1 MISICIPVYNTD
13 IRELAASLAT
23 MAEELTIP
31 WEIRVLDDYSSD
43 DIKSI
48 NRTIHQPGKVN
59 YEELPANVGRS
70 AIRNMLAQKA
80 LYPFLLF
87 LDADSLPVDTNFLQ
101 RYADMVTREDVVCGG
116 TRYDDGPP
124 EKNKLLRWRYGR
136 KREMVPLSERQ
147 KKGFAITANNFLIRR
162 DLLLQI
168 PFRESIRQYGHEDT
182 VLGYDLLQSGYHP
195 IHIDN
200 PVTHTGLETSAVYLE
215 KTRMAIE
222 NLVYVSR
229 EIINDPLFI
238 NDSGLLRLRKKAKD
252 LRLAGLC
259 SLIFRIMEPLL
270 RRHLTGPAPT
280 LLLFDLYRAGY
291 ICSL

>member
-1 MISICIPVYNTD
+1 
-13 IRELAASLAT
+13 
-23 MAEELTIP
+23 
-31 WEIRVLDDYSSD
+31 
-43 DIKSI
+43 
-48 NRTIHQPGKVN
+48 
-59 YEELPANVGRS
+59 
-70 AIRNMLAQKA
+70 
-80 LYPFLLF
+80 
-87 LDADSLPVDTNFLQ
+87 
-101 RYADMVTREDVVCGG
+101 
-116 TRYDDGPP
+116 
-124 EKNKLLRWRYGR
+124 
-136 KREMVPLSERQ
+136 LSERQ